1 MAQKAHPG
9 AVPVPASSLSAEQTA
24 CLSTSEAT
32 PQRYKKYPDLL
43 AWFLS
48 YETECPLKDNQCT
61 KIWILIVLLC
71 KYSFYHVLQEIVDE
85 LMDQ

>member
-32 PQRYKKYPDLL
+32 PRRYRSTLISWHGFFLIRLNVQWKIINVLKFGSLL
-43 AWFLS
+43 S
-48 YETECPLKDNQCT
+48 CSVKT
-61 KIWILIVLLC
+61 V
-71 KYSFYHVLQEIVDE
+71 YHVLQEILDE